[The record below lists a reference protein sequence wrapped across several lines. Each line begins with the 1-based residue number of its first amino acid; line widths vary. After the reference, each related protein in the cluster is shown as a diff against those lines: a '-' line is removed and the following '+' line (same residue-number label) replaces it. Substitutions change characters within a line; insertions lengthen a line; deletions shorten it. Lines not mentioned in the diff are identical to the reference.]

1 MTRLAALCLVGC
13 AVCAGLIVIEFAST
27 GNVDP
32 SFEARLSPAETPS
45 APPEIR
51 KSADQ
56 LFSSTQ
62 SRPEAPS
69 SADDA
74 DSALRDVRLTGIVI
88 EADRRIAI
96 FAVTG
101 GKPLAMAEGEVL
113 RGWRLDSISAEKVS
127 VSVPNGTRILEPTPD
142 TTLVRPPPPVAVGA
156 GQPAPDIPSGAW
168 GQPVS
173 PPIAVGYLPTAIPV
187 QPPSGPY
194 YFPEYYAGYDQD
206 YPSFNYAYPY
216 PYFTYAIPVRAGF
229 GFFHRHDVHRGG
241 FHSVAF
247 HGGGRSGHR

>member
-1 MTRLAALCLVGC
+1 
-13 AVCAGLIVIEFAST
+13 
-27 GNVDP
+27 
-32 SFEARLSPAETPS
+32 LSPAETTT
-45 APPEIR
+45 AAPEIR
-51 KSADQ
+51 KSADP

-62 SRPEAPS
+62 ARPEAPS

-74 DSALRDVRLTGIVI
+74 DSPLRDVRLTGIVI

-101 GKPLAMAEGEVL
+101 GKPLVLAEGEVL
-113 RGWRLDSISAEKVS
+113 RGWRLDSISAEKVL
-127 VSVPNGTRILEPTPD
+127 VSGPNGTRILEPKPD
-142 TTLVRPPPPVAVGA
+142 TALVRPPPPAAVGA
-156 GQPAPDIPSGAW
+156 GQPVPDIPLGAW
-168 GQPVS
+168 GQPTVS

-229 GFFHRHDVHRGG
+229 RFGSFHRHEVHRGG

-247 HGGGRSGHR
+247 HGGSRGGHR